1 MASRS
6 LITKFKG
13 VPTRLVVLSRGNQS
27 RFASCGAIL
36 RSSSAQ
42 TMPNKLFSPSLL
54 TTQRAYIHLS
64 KTYLSMFFFFI
75 ILETENNLFL
85 KKKKKKK

>member
-6 LITKFKG
+6 LISKFKG

-27 RFASCGAIL
+27 RFGSCGAIL

-42 TMPNKLFSPSLL
+42 THVPNNKLFSPSCLL
-54 TTQRAYIHLS
+54 TTQRVYIHLS
-64 KTYLSMFFFFI
+64 KTYLSMSVF
-75 ILETENNLFL
+75 
-85 KKKKKKK
+85 